1 MTSSSPTSRPHL
13 FGVLAG
19 LFLAIGITFAASIL
33 ASTWI
38 HLRESQIITTAG
50 SARQNIKSDL
60 VVWDG
65 ELTVEHKTLAEAHAK
80 FQRDSNLVRSFLKQH
95 EFPNFTVSPVKIQE
109 VYRGKNNAHAESDT
123 AREIVGYRLIQGF
136 QISSSQIGGITRLAA
151 DNLELLG
158 QDVTLRTLGIQF
170 IYTKV
175 EDTRVQMASAATADA
190 RRRAEE
196 IANQGGRT
204 IAHLRTAKIGVVQI
218 NPVHSTAT
226 SWEGNN
232 DTSTFDKTI
241 IITVSAEFA
250 LK

>member
-1 MTSSSPTSRPHL
+1 MTSSSTTSQPHL

-19 LFLAIGITFAASIL
+19 LFLAIGISFAASIL
-33 ASTWI
+33 ANTWV

-80 FQRDSNLVRSFLKQH
+80 FQQDFNLVQNFLKQR

-109 VYRGKNNAHAESDT
+109 IYRGKNSSDAESDI

-136 QISSSQIGGITRLAA
+136 QISSSQISGITRLAA
-151 DNLELLG
+151 ENLELLG
-158 QDVTLRTLGIQF
+158 QDVALQTRTIQF

-204 IAHLRTAKIGVVQI
+204 IAHLRTAKMGVVQI
-218 NPVHSTAT
+218 NPVYSTAT

-232 DTSTFDKTI
+232 DTSTFEKTI
-241 IITVSAEFA
+241 IVTVSAEFA
-250 LK
+250 LN